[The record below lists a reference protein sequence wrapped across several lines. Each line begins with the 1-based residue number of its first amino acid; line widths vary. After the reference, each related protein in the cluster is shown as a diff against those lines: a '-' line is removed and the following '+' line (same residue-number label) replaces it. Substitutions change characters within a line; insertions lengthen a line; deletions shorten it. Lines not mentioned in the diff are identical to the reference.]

1 MPKAFRHR
9 IVDWMLAVH
18 ARNREAAAGYKVDTD
33 RQSPRLRIEVGAGH
47 EPRRAD
53 SQRRLEQL
61 FGHQEQPRGL
71 RRKHPSVPTQIS
83 TEAQKIACGPACHR
97 LLRFAEATFLRRQQL
112 RSCLIQVGQ
121 GEQHMELC
129 RIFPQSAVA
138 RHGMTP
144 LALDHPERKLDD
156 RPPARRS
163 LYFRALA
170 GRSTLCRGWFD
181 ARYAA

>member
-1 MPKAFRHR
+1 MRFNWVSTLKF
-9 IVDWMLAVH
+9 V
-18 ARNREAAAGYKVDTD
+18 REMSRDAASIG
-33 RQSPRLRIEVGAGH
+33 
-47 EPRRAD
+47 
-53 SQRRLEQL
+53 
-61 FGHQEQPRGL
+61 
-71 RRKHPSVPTQIS
+71 
-83 TEAQKIACGPACHR
+83 QKIACGPACHR
-97 LLRFAEATFLRRQQL
+97 LLRFAEASFLRRQQL

-170 GRSTLCRGWFD
+170 
-181 ARYAA
+181 